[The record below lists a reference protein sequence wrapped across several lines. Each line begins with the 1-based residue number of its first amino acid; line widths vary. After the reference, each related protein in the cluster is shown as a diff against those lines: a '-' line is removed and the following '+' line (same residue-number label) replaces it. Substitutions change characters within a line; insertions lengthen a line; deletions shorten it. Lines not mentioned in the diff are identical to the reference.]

1 MSARVLLSAQILLIA
16 GCAPADPPTPPATTP
31 PPAAATA
38 ATPATP
44 PTDPLP
50 QVAAGRIERLTMPA
64 TERLPERRVDV
75 WLPDGYPAQAPY
87 AVLYAQDGQMLYDAG
102 TTWNRQEW
110 RMDETAAAVITEG
123 NLRPFIVVGV
133 WNSGPTRHVD
143 YFPQAAWAALT
154 PEHRAELMKFEREP
168 GQPLFV
174 GEVRSDAYLDW
185 LVGTLKPEID
195 RRFATD
201 PAREATAVMGSSMGG
216 LISMYALLRHPEV
229 FGGAA
234 CLSTHWPGAF
244 DPNDA
249 RIPEAFLALL
259 RERLPP
265 PGTHRLYFD
274 RGDATLDAWYPR
286 WQDAADQVLRERGWE
301 SPWAVSVAVPGAD
314 HSEAAWAARLDQP
327 LRLLFAPWPDAAP

>member
-1 MSARVLLSAQILLIA
+1 MTARLPLALLILLA
-16 GCAPADPPTPPATTP
+16 ACTPASASPPKAAEPASADTPAAPPA
-31 PPAAATA
+31 
-38 ATPATP
+38 
-44 PTDPLP
+44 DPLP

-64 TERLPERRVDV
+64 TELLPERRVDV
-75 WLPDGYPAQAPY
+75 WLPDGYPARAPY
-87 AVLYAQDGQMLYDAG
+87 AVLYAQDGQMLYDADS
-102 TTWNRQEW
+102 TWNRQEW
-110 RMDETAAAVITEG
+110 RIDEMASAVIAEG
-123 NLRPFIVVGV
+123 HVRPFIVVGI

-143 YFPQAAWAALT
+143 YFPQAAWEVLT
-154 PEHRAELMKFEREP
+154 PEHRAELARAEREP
-168 GQPLFV
+168 GQALFA
-174 GEVRSDAYLDW
+174 GAVRSDAYLDW

-195 RRFATD
+195 RHFATD

-216 LISMYALLRHPEV
+216 LISWYALLRHPQT

-259 RERLPP
+259 RERLPM
-265 PGTHRLYFD
+265 PGAHRLYFD

-286 WQDAADQVLRERGWE
+286 WQDAADEALRKRGWTD
-301 SPWAVSVAVPGAD
+301 PWAVSVAVPGAD

-327 LRLLFAPWPDAAP
+327 LRYLFAPWPDAAL